1 MFLVRLMCLA
11 LMLVLFVPDSHSVTI
26 PTSHFFEHA
35 KVRNM
40 KLSPDGK
47 QVAFSYEEGSEVRL
61 AVMQLANMQVRS
73 SFTFGDNK
81 HVLNFHWANNER
93 ILMEVAEIT
102 GNLVTMQ
109 GTAVDLYAA
118 NADGSRRNL
127 IFKTELSTYNI
138 LHLLPEQADRILIG
152 KYHWAEK
159 SGMRAFTLDINRG
172 TERFLDDQPPGVVAS
187 LMADNSGVLRMGVEF
202 IEGREFD
209 DNKTVLH
216 IKQQGQWQRL
226 ELPAKRQNPIVQP
239 LGFNADNTIAYFI
252 SNFDMAEGDRQGL
265 FAYHFNERR
274 LELVARHDYAD
285 INGRSLAHDG
295 ELLAVDYV
303 AGIAEHEFIT
313 ASHPGALLLAGLKN
327 AFSGQKVTITSFD
340 RKGQLALFHVSAD
353 RNPGEFYLYDLQKKQ
368 ARYLASVRP
377 NLKAEQLVAMQPVS
391 LTARDGLTLHGY
403 LTLPQ
408 GKDKNLPLILN
419 VHGGPYGPY
428 DSWGFNAEAQFFAH
442 HGYATLQVNFRG
454 SGGYGEDFQRAGR
467 LQWGRA
473 MQEDL
478 ADAVHWAVAHGIADP
493 NRICI
498 YGGSYGGYAAV
509 WGVIKDPELYRCAVG
524 YVGVYDMPMFFKG
537 DGSDASRS
545 RNIGQYLRSHVGE
558 GQDYLQS
565 ISPVHHVDKIQVPL
579 LIVHGSK
586 DVRVPIVHANNLRR
600 ALDQAGKPYQWLVKE
615 DGHGFYQL
623 ANRVALYDTMLAFFN
638 QHLGANSIA
647 EQAAE

>member
-1 MFLVRLMCLA
+1 MFLA
-11 LMLVLFVPDSHSVTI
+11 LMSLLFVPTSHSATI

-40 KLSPDGK
+40 KLSPDGR

-202 IEGREFD
+202 IEGKEFD

-226 ELPAKRQNPIVQP
+226 ELPAKRLNPIVQP

-252 SNFDMAEGDRQGL
+252 SNFDIAEGDRHGL
-265 FAYHFNERR
+265 FAYHFNERQ

-327 AFSGQKVTITSFD
+327 AFAGQKVTITSFD

-368 ARYLASVRP
+368 ARYLASVKP

-391 LTARDGLTLHGY
+391 LAARDGLTLHGY

-408 GKDKNLPLILN
+408 GKDKKLPLILN

-454 SGGYGEDFQRAGR
+454 SGGYGDDFQRAGR

-473 MQEDL
+473 MQDDL
-478 ADAVHWAVAHGIADP
+478 ADAVRWAVAQGIADP
-493 NRICI
+493 RRICI

-524 YVGVYDMPMFFKG
+524 YVGVYDMPLFFKG

-558 GQDYLQS
+558 GQEYLQS

-623 ANRVALYDTMLAFFN
+623 ANRVELYDTMLAFFN
-638 QHLGANSIA
+638 QHLSVPAAA

>member
-239 LGFNADNTIAYFI
+239 LGFNADNTIGYFI

-265 FAYHFNERR
+265 FAYHFN
-274 LELVARHDYAD
+274 
-285 INGRSLAHDG
+285 
-295 ELLAVDYV
+295 
-303 AGIAEHEFIT
+303 
-313 ASHPGALLLAGLKN
+313 
-327 AFSGQKVTITSFD
+327 
-340 RKGQLALFHVSAD
+340 
-353 RNPGEFYLYDLQKKQ
+353 
-368 ARYLASVRP
+368 
-377 NLKAEQLVAMQPVS
+377 
-391 LTARDGLTLHGY
+391 
-403 LTLPQ
+403 
-408 GKDKNLPLILN
+408 
-419 VHGGPYGPY
+419 
-428 DSWGFNAEAQFFAH
+428 
-442 HGYATLQVNFRG
+442 
-454 SGGYGEDFQRAGR
+454 
-467 LQWGRA
+467 
-473 MQEDL
+473 
-478 ADAVHWAVAHGIADP
+478 
-493 NRICI
+493 
-498 YGGSYGGYAAV
+498 
-509 WGVIKDPELYRCAVG
+509 
-524 YVGVYDMPMFFKG
+524 
-537 DGSDASRS
+537 
-545 RNIGQYLRSHVGE
+545 
-558 GQDYLQS
+558 
-565 ISPVHHVDKIQVPL
+565 
-579 LIVHGSK
+579 
-586 DVRVPIVHANNLRR
+586 
-600 ALDQAGKPYQWLVKE
+600 
-615 DGHGFYQL
+615 
-623 ANRVALYDTMLAFFN
+623 
-638 QHLGANSIA
+638 
-647 EQAAE
+647 

>member
-1 MFLVRLMCLA
+1 MYLVRLIFLA
-11 LMLVLFVPDSHSVTI
+11 LLSLVFVPTSHSATI

-138 LHLLPEQADRILIG
+138 LHLLPDQADRILIG

-226 ELPAKRQNPIVQP
+226 ELPAKRPNPIVQP

-252 SNFDMAEGDRQGL
+252 SNFDMAESDRHGL
-265 FAYHFNERR
+265 FAYHFNERQ

-327 AFSGQKVTITSFD
+327 AFAGQKVTITSFD

-368 ARYLASVRP
+368 ARYLASVKP

-391 LTARDGLTLHGY
+391 LAARDGLTLHGY

-408 GKDKNLPLILN
+408 GKDKKLPLILN

-454 SGGYGEDFQRAGR
+454 SGGYGDDFQRAGR

-473 MQEDL
+473 MQDDL
-478 ADAVHWAVAHGIADP
+478 ADAVRWAVAQGIADP
-493 NRICI
+493 RRICI

-524 YVGVYDMPMFFKG
+524 YVGVYDMPLFFKG

-558 GQDYLQS
+558 GQEYLQS

-623 ANRVALYDTMLAFFN
+623 ANRVELYDTMLAFFN
-638 QHLGANSIA
+638 QHLSVPAAA

>member
-1 MFLVRLMCLA
+1 MYLVRLMCLA
-11 LMLVLFVPDSHSVTI
+11 LLLVFFVPTSHSATI

-40 KLSPDGK
+40 KLSPDGRL
-47 QVAFSYEEGSEVRL
+47 VAFSYEEDSEVRL

-138 LHLLPEQADRILIG
+138 LHLLPDQADRILIG

-202 IEGREFD
+202 IEGKEFD

-226 ELPAKRQNPIVQP
+226 ELPAKRLNPIVQP

-265 FAYHFNERR
+265 FAYHFNERQ

-327 AFSGQKVTITSFD
+327 AFAGQKVTITSFD

-368 ARYLASVRP
+368 ARYLASVKP
-377 NLKAEQLVAMQPVS
+377 NLKAEQLVAMQPIS

-408 GKDKNLPLILN
+408 GKDKKLPLILN

-454 SGGYGEDFQRAGR
+454 SGGYGDDFQRAGR

-473 MQEDL
+473 MQDDL
-478 ADAVHWAVAHGIADP
+478 ADAVRWAVAQGIADP
-493 NRICI
+493 GRICI

-524 YVGVYDMPMFFKG
+524 YVGVYDMPLFFKG

-558 GQDYLQS
+558 GQEYLQS

-623 ANRVALYDTMLAFFN
+623 ANRVELYDTMLAFFN
-638 QHLGANSIA
+638 QHLSVPAAA